1 MGMSWRD
8 AGWDAL
14 PHTKLRGVRSEPE
27 GRSHSEVCG
36 TRWSPSMRV
45 RCTKVPPVPKWHR
58 RHPPCRLQAAVASSN
73 IVALPRSW
81 PSSHPYTKKKRSSD
95 KIQTLS
101 LSRVSASS
109 NLSLRPSHSLPE
121 SSERSTDGS
130 PAASESMTASP
141 RLPTHLCCSAVA
153 FPVAKRGTRQPSPRD
168 VTHPPLLP

>member
-1 MGMSWRD
+1 
-8 AGWDAL
+8 
-14 PHTKLRGVRSEPE
+14 
-27 GRSHSEVCG
+27 
-36 TRWSPSMRV
+36 MRV
-45 RCTKVPPVPKWHR
+45 RCTKVPPAPEWHR
-58 RHPPCRLQAAVASSN
+58 RHPPCRLHAAVASSN

-81 PSSHPYTKKKRSSD
+81 PSSHPYTKKKRSFD
-95 KIQTLS
+95 KAQTLS

-153 FPVAKRGTRQPSPRD
+153 SRIPGCKAGHEATITEGRHPSPASSLSVPSPGPHYPNAGSESGRPSSRHQGP
-168 VTHPPLLP
+168 TF